1 MLRRHNRRSF
11 NHSHGF
17 SEALVQEQFLQ
28 VSEALSW
35 QVDTQIDHL
44 ERFVRAYGAGGR
56 MDAELAELGLS
67 VEQLLHRECLR
78 DALLSFIE
86 RLGSQGPLSHYL
98 HREMRAAM
106 APSPAP
112 APAPITAPK
121 KPFMQRW
128 WPRRARIAASGV
140 AS

>member
-1 MLRRHNRRSF
+1 M
-11 NHSHGF
+11 
-17 SEALVQEQFLQ
+17 QEQFFQ
-28 VSEALSW
+28 VSDALSW

-44 ERFVRAYGAGGR
+44 ERFIRAYGAGGR

-67 VEQLLHRECLR
+67 VEQPLHRECLR

-86 RLGSQGPLSHYL
+86 RLGSYGPLSHYL

-106 APSPAP
+106 PPAPAPSPAP
-112 APAPITAPK
+112 ITVPK
-121 KPFMQRW
+121 KPFLQRW
-128 WPRRARIAASGV
+128 WPRRTRIAANGV